1 MVIFQ
6 PEFIP
11 SSIVVIGGGGT
22 GSRLMPGLAQ
32 LVRTQIR
39 KYNPL
44 AFRLNIPIYV
54 VDGDVV
60 EEKNLMR
67 QHFVR
72 QDVGRNKAVVLAER
86 YSVGFGVPITP
97 IPYYLNEDTA
107 TVSKEV
113 RDFLSAINSGA
124 LIIFAVDSAK
134 ARRDILSV
142 LMKYTQ
148 LMCANGTKDT
158 ESKAS
163 PTHGFLID
171 AGNEDDFGQVR
182 ISSLVPAFLPHSAYT
197 EEGRRQIIDSRM
209 KGHPKRHL
217 ATATIS
223 QIPLDLAYYYSLGES
238 AQERSCEEL
247 PQTLAINQLMGTF
260 ILSFVQNLL
269 LLKPM
274 TYDLVRVS
282 LKDGVSSQPL
292 TARYILEKFT
302 CGHPNTPHPT
312 NNLWDSV
319 RQVYRASGGT
329 GRISSTE
336 GKHLITTF
344 NLMRDESIRK
354 YAEMGLELDEN
365 GEIKSPPP
373 AVPTPSTAE
382 TSPVAKE
389 EDPLAIKKPAIKR
402 VRRPSPG
409 AEAVETDDSRS
420 DDTIPA
426 TIPPLVRVA
435 G

>member
-97 IPYYLNEDTA
+97 IPHYLNEGTA
-107 TVSKEV
+107 IKVREV
-113 RDFLSAINSGA
+113 IDFLSAIDSGA

-142 LMKYTQ
+142 LAKYTR
-148 LMCANGTKDT
+148 LMCAKGTKDLEPKST
-158 ESKAS
+158 

-182 ISSLVPAFLPHSAYT
+182 ISSLVPAFLSPYAHT
-197 EEGRRQIIDSRM
+197 EEVRKQTVDAHM

-269 LLKPM
+269 MLKPM

-292 TARYILEKFT
+292 TVKYILEKFT
-302 CGHPNTPHPT
+302 ASHPSFPHPK
-312 NNLWDSV
+312 NDLWDTI
-319 RQVYRASGGT
+319 RQAYRVSGGS
-329 GRISSTE
+329 GRISSSE
-336 GKHLITTF
+336 GKHLIKTF
-344 NLMRDESIRK
+344 SLMRDESIQK

-365 GEIKSPPP
+365 GEIKTPLPTPP
-373 AVPTPSTAE
+373 AIELP
-382 TSPVAKE
+382 PVAKE
-389 EDPLAIKKPAIKR
+389 EDPLTIKKPTIKR
-402 VRRPSPG
+402 VRRPSTRTGEVTEDDGG
-409 AEAVETDDSRS
+409 APEEAVPT
-420 DDTIPA
+420 